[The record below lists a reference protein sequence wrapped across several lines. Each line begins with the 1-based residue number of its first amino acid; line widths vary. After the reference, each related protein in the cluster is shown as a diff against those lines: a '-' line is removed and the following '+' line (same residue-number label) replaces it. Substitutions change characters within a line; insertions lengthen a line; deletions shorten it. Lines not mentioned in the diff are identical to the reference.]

1 MVSDGDTI
9 VVLRGVDTPEKAQAF
24 GTRSRQFTGELVFGQ
39 VIDVRMHGVDRYGRL
54 VGEVRL
60 PNGRS
65 LNRELV
71 RAGLSWWYGR
81 VP

>member
-1 MVSDGDTI
+1 LVSDGDTI
-9 VVLRGVDTPEKAQAF
+9 VVLRGVDTPEKTQAF
-24 GTRSRQFTGELVFGQ
+24 STRSWQFASELVFGQ

-54 VGEVRL
+54 VGVVWL

-71 RAGLSWWYGR
+71 RAGISS
-81 VP
+81 